1 MVEIHNTVAKVFE
14 KNEEVLEIFECKD
27 EFSDTQN
34 FCDYYGFDIEDSCNA
49 ILIKAK
55 KPTEFYAMFCV
66 LGSTRL
72 DVNQKAKIAMGA
84 KRVSFASRE
93 EAEEV
98 TNQIYG
104 GISPLGLPDNIKIFI
119 DRNVMNRE
127 KLFIGAGNRVS
138 KFFLSPKLLVDL
150 TDAEVLDLT

>member
-14 KNEEVLEIFECKD
+14 NNKENLEIYECKD

-34 FCDYYGFDIEDSCNA
+34 FCDHYGFDIEDSCNA

-55 KPTEFYAMFCV
+55 KPKEFYAMFCV

-93 EAEEV
+93 EAELV

-104 GISPLGLPDNIKIFI
+104 GISPLGLPDNMKMFV
-119 DRNVMNRE
+119 DQNVMNRE

-138 KFFLSPKLLVDL
+138 KFFLSPKLLVEL
-150 TDAEVLDLT
+150 TNAEVLDLT

>member
-14 KNEEVLEIFECKD
+14 NNKENLEIYECKD

-34 FCDYYGFDIEDSCNA
+34 FCDHYGFDIEDSCNA

-55 KPTEFYAMFCV
+55 KPKEFYAMFCV

-93 EAEEV
+93 EDELV

-104 GISPLGLPDNIKIFI
+104 GISPLGLPDNMKIFV
-119 DRNVMNRE
+119 DQNVMNRE

-138 KFFLSPKLLVDL
+138 KFFLSPKLLVEL
-150 TDAEVLDLT
+150 TNAEVLDLT

>member
-14 KNEEVLEIFECKD
+14 NNKENLEIYECKD

-34 FCDYYGFDIEDSCNA
+34 FCDHYGFDIEDSCNA

-55 KPTEFYAMFCV
+55 KPKEFYAMFCV

-93 EAEEV
+93 EAELV

-104 GISPLGLPDNIKIFI
+104 GISPLGLPDNMKIFV
-119 DRNVMNRE
+119 DQNVMNRE

-138 KFFLSPKLLVDL
+138 KFFLSPKLLVEL
-150 TDAEVLDLT
+150 TNAEVLDLT

>member
-14 KNEEVLEIFECKD
+14 NNKEELEIFECKD

-34 FCDYYGFDIEDSCNA
+34 FCDHYGFDVEDSCNA

-55 KPTEFYAMFCV
+55 KPEEFYAMFCV

-93 EAEEV
+93 EAELV

-104 GISPLGLPDNIKIFI
+104 GISPLGLPDNMKIFV
-119 DRNVMNRE
+119 DQNVMNRE

-138 KFFLSPKLLVDL
+138 KFFLSPKLLVEL
-150 TDAEVLDLT
+150 TNAEVLDLT

>member
-1 MVEIHNTVAKVFE
+1 MVEIHNTVAKVF
-14 KNEEVLEIFECKD
+14 KDNKEVLEIFECKD

-34 FCDYYGFDIEDSCNA
+34 FCNHYGFDIEDSCNA

-55 KPTEFYAMFCV
+55 KPEEFYAMFCV

-93 EAEEV
+93 EAEQV

-119 DRNVMNRE
+119 DKNVVNRE

-138 KFFLSPKLLVDL
+138 KFFLSPELLVEL
-150 TDAEVLDLT
+150 TKAEVLDLT

>member
-1 MVEIHNTVAKVFE
+1 MVEIHNTVAKILE
-14 KNEEVLEIFECKD
+14 DNKEVLEIFECKD

-34 FCDYYGFDIEDSCNA
+34 FCDHYGFDIEDSCNA

-55 KPTEFYAMFCV
+55 KPEEFYAMFCV

-93 EAEEV
+93 EAEQV

-104 GISPLGLPDNIKIFI
+104 GISPLGLPENLKIFI
-119 DRNVMNRE
+119 DENVMNRE

-138 KFFLSPKLLVDL
+138 KFFLSPKLLVGL
-150 TDAEVLDLT
+150 TKAEVLDLT

>member
-14 KNEEVLEIFECKD
+14 DNKEVLEIFECKD

-34 FCDYYGFDIEDSCNA
+34 FCDHYGFDIEDSCNA

-55 KPTEFYAMFCV
+55 KPEEFYAMFCV

-93 EAEEV
+93 EAELV

-119 DRNVMNRE
+119 DKNVMNRE

>member
-14 KNEEVLEIFECKD
+14 DNKEVLEIFECKD

-34 FCDYYGFDIEDSCNA
+34 FCDHYGFDIEDSCNA

-55 KPTEFYAMFCV
+55 KPEEFYAMFCV

-93 EAEEV
+93 EAEQV

-104 GISPLGLPDNIKIFI
+104 GISPLGLSNNIKIFI
-119 DRNVMNRE
+119 DNNVMNRE

-138 KFFLSPKLLVDL
+138 KFFLSPELLVEL
-150 TDAEVLDLT
+150 TKAEVLDLT

>member
-14 KNEEVLEIFECKD
+14 NNKENLEIYECKD

-34 FCDYYGFDIEDSCNA
+34 FCDHYGFDIEDSCNA

-55 KPTEFYAMFCV
+55 KPEEFYAMFCV

-93 EAEEV
+93 EAELV

-104 GISPLGLPDNIKIFI
+104 GISPLGLPDNMKIFV
-119 DRNVMNRE
+119 DQNVMNRE

-138 KFFLSPKLLVDL
+138 KFFLSPKLLVEL
-150 TDAEVLDLT
+150 TNAEVLNLT

>member
-1 MVEIHNTVAKVFE
+1 MVEIHNTVTKVFE
-14 KNEEVLEIFECKD
+14 ENKEALEIFECKD

-119 DRNVMNRE
+119 DKNVMNRE

-150 TDAEVLDLT
+150 TEAEVLDLT